1 MKPETL
7 RLSICIRTAHATYR
21 LAWITES
28 KDGIYIGLPATMEEY
43 HGSYHK
49 DGMRHTRINKHLFD
63 RYKDVAPHTI
73 QGVRKLEHIR
83 LPLTKNW
90 FPQKTLYTKIP
101 DIKSVLLLE
110 EHMLVGMDT
119 LSIDLWLSDLT
130 STQKMQAEIDFH
142 FKICPDRPEIAR
154 EKYQLHCYPQ
164 HQIALGIGAGKMGGY
179 TSDELL
185 ITTNQS
191 NQSNAKPPQVH
202 LPPVQIDT

>member
-1 MKPETL
+1 MNTETL
-7 RLSICIRTAHATYR
+7 RLSICVRTMYATYR

-28 KDGIYIGLPATMEEY
+28 KDGIYIGLPATAEDY

-49 DGMRHTRINKHLFD
+49 DGMRHTRIGKRLFD

-90 FPQKTLYTKIP
+90 FPEKTLYTKAP
-101 DIKSVLLLE
+101 DIKSVLILE
-110 EHMLVGMDT
+110 ENMLVGMDT

-130 STQKMQAEIDFH
+130 STQKLQAEIDFH
-142 FKICPDRPEIAR
+142 FNVRPDLPEIAR
-154 EKYQLHCYPQ
+154 KEYQLYCYPQ
-164 HQIALGIGAGKMGGY
+164 HQIALGIGAGKMGNY

-185 ITTNQS
+185 ITVNHS
-191 NQSNAKPPQVH
+191 N
-202 LPPVQIDT
+202 